1 MEAAPSTSSWLLS
14 TRARAA
20 ERACSVGTCRS
31 SVVKPQA
38 SMTGAMVMSK
48 SPGSRWE
55 TDWAKESSSATS
67 GSTSTAVPSP
77 AWALSREIWLSGSV
91 RESRPSSRFTA
102 SRAA

>member
-1 MEAAPSTSSWLLS
+1 MEVSPSTSNWVLS
-14 TRARAA
+14 TRVRAA
-20 ERACSVGTCRS
+20 ERVSAEGTCRS

-48 SPGSRWE
+48 SPGSCWD
-55 TDWAKESSSATS
+55 TDWAKASSSATS